1 MAGNWSSDS
10 LKAKN
15 KHIFTGKNSQV
26 KERRGGVGTVVVR
39 EDADLLEFKVLE
51 LKV

>member
-1 MAGNWSSDS
+1 MERIS
-10 LKAKN
+10 
-15 KHIFTGKNSQV
+15 HV
-26 KERRGGVGTVVVR
+26 KERRDGMGTVVLR